1 MEDSIDASLLCP
13 DDKLAAVI
21 NELQADDN
29 AGLEMIASF
38 MQSYPLDPRLHFL
51 SGSVLAGLQRYS
63 EGRSAMARAVEI
75 SPEYSLAR
83 FQLGFLDLT
92 SGNAVEAIGVWQPLF
107 SLSDNEPLRVF
118 AEGLTHLIN
127 DDFSEARRLLEKGM
141 VMNRGNP
148 AINADMQ
155 LILDEIEGKVSDSQP
170 TDSAVDNPV
179 ARPSAA
185 QMLLQQDAFKGSRN
199 DTKH

>member
-1 MEDSIDASLLCP
+1 MEDSTDAGLLCP

-29 AGLEMIASF
+29 AGLELIASL

-75 SPEYSLAR
+75 SPEYNLAR

-141 VMNRGNP
+141 VMNRENP

-155 LILDEIEGKVSDSQP
+155 LILDEIEGKGSDSRP
-170 TDSAVDNPV
+170 TDSAVDSPV
-179 ARPSAA
+179 APPSAA
-185 QMLLQQDAFKGSRN
+185 QMLLQQDAFKGNRN